1 MRTLMIIVGLLT
13 LAVPAMAQ
21 QSYILTNYDTARL
34 AWEYGPIGANNAP
47 ERAVIQCQ
55 VGLEGF
61 ESSVPYPTTEIRVVE
76 VVPQPRSAEYRCV
89 VLAENR
95 AGRSA
100 PSQAVTF
107 SVLRIPEPPGN
118 LRLLP

>member
-1 MRTLMIIVGLLT
+1 MKRLMIALFLFALT
-13 LAVPAMAQ
+13 GPALAQ
-21 QSYILTNYDTARL
+21 QGYILTNYETARL
-34 AWEYGPIGANNAP
+34 AWEYGPIGQNNAP
-47 ERAVIQCQ
+47 ERAVVQCR

-61 ESSVPYPTTEIRVVE
+61 EVSVPYPTTEIRVVE
-76 VVPQPRSAEYRCV
+76 VVPQPRSAEYRCA

-100 PSQAVTF
+100 PSPELVF
-107 SVLRIPEPPGN
+107 SVLRIPESPSN

>member
-1 MRTLMIIVGLLT
+1 MKRLMMAIGLFA
-13 LAVPAMAQ
+13 LASPVLAQ
-21 QSYILTNYDTARL
+21 QGYILTNYETARL
-34 AWEYGPIGANNAP
+34 AWDYGPIGQNNAP
-47 ERAVIQCQ
+47 ERAVVQCR

-61 ESSVPYPTTEIRVVE
+61 EASVPYPTTEIRVAD

-100 PSQAVTF
+100 PSPELVF
-107 SVLRIPEPPGN
+107 SVLRIPESPSN